1 MGERRFRKDEG
12 GDGNLVETAGRKRGA
27 LRYAGILRLGENG
40 AIRTRTILQ
49 AYEACG
55 TRHLLHDRGKMDPDS
70 LERIRNTI
78 RDVADFPKA
87 GIVFKDITPVLACPG
102 LLSEAIDG
110 MIEATGITQVDK
122 VVGIDARG
130 FIFGALI
137 AERLGAGFIPVRK
150 KGKLPWQTRGVDYA
164 LEYGT
169 NSVEMH
175 LDAIA
180 PGETVLLAD
189 DLLAT
194 GGTAGAALH
203 LIAEAGGKIVGSTF
217 FIELGFLSGREKLAA
232 YGPVHSLIT
241 Y

>member
-1 MGERRFRKDEG
+1 M
-12 GDGNLVETAGRKRGA
+12 A
-27 LRYAGILRLGENG
+27 
-40 AIRTRTILQ
+40 
-49 AYEACG
+49 
-55 TRHLLHDRGKMDPDS
+55 PDT

-78 RDVADFPKA
+78 RDVPDFPKP
-87 GIVFKDITPVLACPG
+87 GILFKDITPVLAAPR
-102 LLSEAIDG
+102 LLAEAIDG

-150 KGKLPWQTRGVDYA
+150 KGKLPWKTRGVDYA

-175 LDAIA
+175 LDALA

-194 GGTAGAALH
+194 GGTAAAALH
-203 LIAEAGGKIVGSTF
+203 LIQESGARILGSTF
-217 FIELGFLSGREKLAA
+217 FIELSFLNGRKKLASH
-232 YGPVHSLIT
+232 GPVHALIT

>member
-1 MGERRFRKDEG
+1 MAPDILDNIRR
-12 GDGNLVETAGRKRGA
+12 
-27 LRYAGILRLGENG
+27 
-40 AIRTRTILQ
+40 
-49 AYEACG
+49 
-55 TRHLLHDRGKMDPDS
+55 
-70 LERIRNTI
+70 TI
-78 RDVADFPKA
+78 RDVPDFPNP
-87 GIVFKDITPVLACPG
+87 GILFKDITPVLANPT
-102 LLSEAIDG
+102 LLAKTIDG
-110 MIEATGITQVDK
+110 MIEATGITEVDK

-150 KGKLPWQTRGVDYA
+150 KGKLPWQTRGIDYA

-194 GGTAGAALH
+194 GGTAAAALH
-203 LIAEAGGKIVGSTF
+203 LIEQAGGKVLGSTF
-217 FIELGFLSGREKLAA
+217 FIELAFLGGRKVVSGS
-232 YGPVHSLIT
+232 GPVHALIT

>member
-1 MGERRFRKDEG
+1 MRETYDYIIAGAGFSG
-12 GDGNLVETAGRKRGA
+12 LV
-27 LRYAGILRLGENG
+27 L
-40 AIRTRTILQ
+40 
-49 AYEACG
+49 
-55 TRHLLHDRGKMDPDS
+55 
-70 LERIRNTI
+70 
-78 RDVADFPKA
+78 
-87 GIVFKDITPVLACPG
+87 
-102 LLSEAIDG
+102 
-110 MIEATGITQVDK
+110 
-122 VVGIDARG
+122 
-130 FIFGALI
+130 

-203 LIAEAGGKIVGSTF
+203 LIEQAGGKLLGSTF
-217 FIELGFLSGREKLAA
+217 FIELAFLGGREKVAA
-232 YGPVHSLIT
+232 SGPVHALIT

>member
-1 MGERRFRKDEG
+1 M
-12 GDGNLVETAGRKRGA
+12 A
-27 LRYAGILRLGENG
+27 
-40 AIRTRTILQ
+40 
-49 AYEACG
+49 
-55 TRHLLHDRGKMDPDS
+55 PDT
-70 LERIRNTI
+70 LDRIRGTI
-78 RDVADFPKA
+78 RDVPDFPNP
-87 GIVFKDITPVLACPG
+87 GILFKDITPVLAAPE
-102 LLSEAIDG
+102 LMAASIDG
-110 MIEATGITQVDK
+110 MIEATGITHVDK

-137 AERLGAGFIPVRK
+137 AERLRAGFVPVRK

-194 GGTAGAALH
+194 GGTAAAALH
-203 LIAEAGGKIVGSTF
+203 LISEAGGKVVASTF
-217 FIELGFLSGREKLAA
+217 FIELSFLNGRDKLAGH
-232 YGPVHSLIT
+232 GPVHALLT

>member
-1 MGERRFRKDEG
+1 
-12 GDGNLVETAGRKRGA
+12 
-27 LRYAGILRLGENG
+27 
-40 AIRTRTILQ
+40 
-49 AYEACG
+49 
-55 TRHLLHDRGKMDPDS
+55 MDPDS